1 MELRQQEL
9 AQRICAMTGQSVDEA
24 EKEVKVAIQRV
35 FHWAAYADKFG
46 GTVQVRIYNFTKLT
60 LFILDTLL

>member
-9 AQRICAMTGQSVDEA
+9 AQRICVMTGQSAEQT

-35 FHWAAYADKFG
+35 FYWAAYTDKYG
-46 GTVQVRIYNFTKLT
+46 GSVQVRIHVFDKFN
-60 LFILDTLL
+60 

>member
-9 AQRICAMTGQSVDEA
+9 AQRICAMTEQSVEEA

-35 FHWAAYADKFG
+35 FYWAAYTDKYG
-46 GTVQVRIYNFTKLT
+46 GSVQV
-60 LFILDTLL
+60 